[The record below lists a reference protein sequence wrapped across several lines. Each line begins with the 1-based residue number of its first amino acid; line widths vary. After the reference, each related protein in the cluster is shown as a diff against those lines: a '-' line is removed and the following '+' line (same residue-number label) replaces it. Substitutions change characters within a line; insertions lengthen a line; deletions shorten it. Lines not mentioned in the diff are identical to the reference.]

1 MLKYVDTK
9 VTFSEVPDEISLCIN
24 ISNCP
29 NHCKGCH
36 SPYLAEDIGKPLIEY
51 PKVHSDD
58 YWIYIDELIEANN
71 GITCVCLMGGDNNIS
86 LINILASFIKKEY
99 GLKVAWYS
107 GRSTIPYMSFK
118 DFDYIKIGPYKEEFG
133 PLNSKTT
140 NQRMY
145 KIEEVHNEDGS
156 FSYEFKDITNKFWK
170 DDV

>member
-1 MLKYVDTK
+1 M
-9 VTFSEVPDEISLCIN
+9 
-24 ISNCP
+24 
-29 NHCKGCH
+29 
-36 SPYLAEDIGKPLIEY
+36 AEDIGKPLIEY

-86 LINILASFIKKEY
+86 LINVLASFIKKEY